1 MHYCGLWTD
10 NSVVFAD
17 EMMERKEEQSA
28 GRRGGAHWGVESLEV
43 CLIENS
49 VRRTTRAGSW
59 K

>member
-10 NSVVFAD
+10 NSVVFGD

-28 GRRGGAHWGVESLEV
+28 GRRGGAHWGIESLEI

-49 VRRTTRAGSW
+49 VRRTTRVRS
-59 K
+59 